1 MRIGAANSLLT
12 NLALKNLFHRG
23 KAKNRKLSALDDSHR
38 CESSPSGRQA
48 EFLGEICLHFSGGL
62 KSLDKPV
69 VSVFPKVVVCL
80 DCGLAQFAVPEAGLK
95 LIQRNLDSGGLKAV
109 S

>member
-23 KAKNRKLSALDDSHR
+23 KAKNRKLSALDNSHR

-62 KSLDKPV
+62 ETLDKPLIWV
-69 VSVFPKVVVCL
+69 YPQVVVCL
-80 DCGLAQFAVPEAGLK
+80 DCGRAGFTIPEAELQHLK
-95 LIQRNLDSGGLKAV
+95 SCIAK
-109 S
+109 